1 MRGHCC
7 VRGCVAGEDI
17 ADMYPPPH
25 MTCVAG
31 EDIADMG
38 GVKVSYKALQ
48 ALTQEQAA
56 DASRHGGLSGAL
68 LTLY

>member
-1 MRGHCC
+1 MRG
-7 VRGCVAGEDI
+7 
-17 ADMYPPPH
+17 
-25 MTCVAG
+25 CVAG

-56 DASRHGGLSGAL
+56 DASRHGGLSGEL